1 MIEPKTYIIE
11 FFSEEWVRNSLCTL
25 FVIVTYLFIGK
36 FMSPKNKLRM
46 GMLLSILLIFTTLT
60 GHTRNIVNGYWNIS
74 DNLPL
79 HLCSVSNLIAC
90 FVLFIPKNNR
100 LFEFLF
106 YAGIIGA
113 IQAFF
118 TPQINNF
125 DGSNYE
131 YLEYYLSHGG
141 IMLLPIFMFKNLG
154 YKLTKYSWIKVVLYL
169 NILLAIVMTL
179 NFIIDSNYMYLAN
192 RPNVDNPLI
201 IGEWPYYILFW
212 EVIVVTLTY
221 ILYVMS
227 TGKRV

>member
-1 MIEPKTYIIE
+1 MKEPKTYIIE

-169 NILLAIVMTL
+169 NILLAIVMPL

>member
-11 FFSEEWVRNSLCTL
+11 FFSEEWVRNSLYTL
-25 FVIVTYLFIGK
+25 FIIVTYLFIGK

-46 GMLLSILLIFTTLT
+46 GMLISVLLIFTTLT

-90 FVLFIPKNNR
+90 FILFIPKKNR

-141 IMLLPIFMFKNLG
+141 IMVLPIFMFKNLG

-169 NILLAIVMTL
+169 NILLAIVMPI

-212 EVIVVTLTY
+212 EAIVVTLTY

>member
-11 FFSEEWVRNSLCTL
+11 IFSDEWVRNSLGTL
-25 FVIVTYLFIGK
+25 FIIVTYLLIGK

-90 FVLFIPKNNR
+90 FILFIPKKNR

-131 YLEYYLSHGG
+131 YLEYYLSHVG

-169 NILLAIVMTL
+169 NILLAIVMPL